1 MRPPLNVL
9 IVADGD
15 DALRLYKRVGC
26 AARALGL
33 ELHIAEEKS
42 GAGKPRVLI
51 NDELLVEGLP
61 RTETIQEQLARW
73 LAAQPAM

>member
-9 IVADGD
+9 IVADGH

-33 ELHIAEEKS
+33 ELRITEKKAALTS
-42 GAGKPRVLI
+42 
-51 NDELLVEGLP
+51 
-61 RTETIQEQLARW
+61 RTC
-73 LAAQPAM
+73 